1 MGKRT
6 VVSFLLSSSLS
17 ILIYLALEKYR
28 AKLANDKGLIFFS
41 GFVGSYLFI
50 FSLTALNN
58 LENMMFG
65 MGFEASFFPEA
76 EHTFNGMKDLPPV
89 LFKRTMNYLQFSV
102 LLGGTVLHQQ
112 SFQEN
117 LSHVRRSRCYKT
129 A

>member
-65 MGFEASFFPEA
+65 MGFEASFFPEVLSCFILA
-76 EHTFNGMKDLPPV
+76 LYTSYQVHPV
-89 LFKRTMNYLQFSV
+89 SCTSWDFT
-102 LLGGTVLHQQ
+102 
-112 SFQEN
+112 
-117 LSHVRRSRCYKT
+117 
-129 A
+129 